1 MATSAQRIRVGLFAA
16 ITLGLL
22 TLVLVVFGGLRFWE
36 RTDRY
41 RIVFD
46 TSVYGLEPGAEV
58 YLNGIRVG
66 TVDDLEVAPDDIR
79 KVAITIAIKRGT
91 PIHADTRALL
101 LYAGITGLKVVDLRA
116 GSSAAPSLPPGSQIA
131 AGIGLLDKLEAQ
143 AQSIVDQSAALMK
156 RANLLTDNLIALT
169 DNLGGLT
176 EPVKHA
182 ADNLAAMSASLRST
196 VDENRAALRGSLAAI
211 QRASTAASEL
221 LDGQVAQLVVNAGDV
236 VGELRKLVTS
246 NEAPLRAAVF
256 DLRQASRNFKELT
269 RDVRQKPSRLLF
281 SSEPSERKLP

>member
-1 MATSAQRIRVGLFAA
+1 MATSAQRIRIGLFAA

-66 TVDDLEVAPDDIR
+66 TVDDLEVVPDDIR

-91 PIHADTRALL
+91 PIHADTRAML
-101 LYAGITGLKVVDLRA
+101 LYAGITGLKVLDLRA
-116 GSSAAPSLPPGSQIA
+116 GSSAAPRLPPGSQIA
-131 AGIGLLDKLEAQ
+131 AGVGLLDKLEGQ

-156 RANLLTDNLIALT
+156 RANLLIDNLIALT

-176 EPVKHA
+176 EPAKHA
-182 ADNLAAMSASLRST
+182 ADNLAAMSASLRSA
-196 VDENRAALRGSLAAI
+196 VDENRAGLRGSLAAI
-211 QRASTAASEL
+211 RQAANGASEL
-221 LDGQVAQLVVNAGDV
+221 LDGQVAQLLVNAGDV

>member
-1 MATSAQRIRVGLFAA
+1 MATSAQRIRIGLFAA

-91 PIHADTRALL
+91 PIHADTRAML
-101 LYAGITGLKVVDLRA
+101 LYAGITGLKVLDLRA
-116 GSSAAPSLPPGSQIA
+116 GSSAAPRLPPGSQIA
-131 AGIGLLDKLEAQ
+131 AGVGLLDKLEAQ

-176 EPVKHA
+176 EPAKHA
-182 ADNLAAMSASLRST
+182 ADNLAAMSASLRSA
-196 VDENRAALRGSLAAI
+196 VDENRAGLRGSLAAI
-211 QRASTAASEL
+211 RHAANGASEL

-281 SSEPSERKLP
+281 SSEPSERRLP